1 MVQLCEFRVPL
12 AVNLL
17 NYYSSCL
24 SGLRTCCA
32 RVWYWMQHMQRL
44 LLTINSWKIYLSV
57 WFINLVYYMLMKNS
71 NVKKYVNAFAHQF
84 SRCLYLNVD
93 ANFGNWWSSFRW
105 HNSIEVDKRKIMVF
119 VKLCVYALERISQPN
134 LGEGFDMPNSAGS
147 SIVLRKIGS

>member
-1 MVQLCEFRVPL
+1 
-12 AVNLL
+12 
-17 NYYSSCL
+17 
-24 SGLRTCCA
+24 
-32 RVWYWMQHMQRL
+32 
-44 LLTINSWKIYLSV
+44 
-57 WFINLVYYMLMKNS
+57 MLMKNS

-93 ANFGNWWSSFRW
+93 ADFGNLWSSFRW
-105 HNSIEVDKRKIMVF
+105 HNSIEPDKRKIMVF